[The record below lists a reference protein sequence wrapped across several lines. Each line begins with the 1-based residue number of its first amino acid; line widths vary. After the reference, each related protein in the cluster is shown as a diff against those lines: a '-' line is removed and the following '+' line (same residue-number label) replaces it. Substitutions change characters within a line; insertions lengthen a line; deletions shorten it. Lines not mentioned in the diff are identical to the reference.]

1 MSSHGHSVHHSL
13 FPQRILKP
21 CDEVGERLRTVCSIK
36 KCGLTWAIHTG
47 LRDLNTNGDDL
58 RLQANALQA
67 QTQHLEHP
75 IGATARGSQAHGQNE
90 LTRFKPKPYPKAHYG
105 FSAMLQRARE
115 VAQQT
120 MEYKHHRID
129 AVYWIWKIEGEYTLC
144 RIGWQRRYRIIG
156 PLLPTRQRINRQDPG
171 TKAAGQGRQRQ

>member
-1 MSSHGHSVHHSL
+1 MHCSGIAAGRLQKLRIEIPFGHRYPRGFRAMSSHGHSVHHSL

-36 KCGLTWAIHTG
+36 KSGLPRAIHTG
-47 LRDLNTNGDDL
+47 LRDLNANGDDL

-67 QTQHLEHP
+67 QTQHLEHT
-75 IGATARGSQAHGQNE
+75 IGATARGAQAHGQNE

-115 VAQQT
+115 VAQ
-120 MEYKHHRID
+120 
-129 AVYWIWKIEGEYTLC
+129 
-144 RIGWQRRYRIIG
+144 
-156 PLLPTRQRINRQDPG
+156 
-171 TKAAGQGRQRQ
+171 